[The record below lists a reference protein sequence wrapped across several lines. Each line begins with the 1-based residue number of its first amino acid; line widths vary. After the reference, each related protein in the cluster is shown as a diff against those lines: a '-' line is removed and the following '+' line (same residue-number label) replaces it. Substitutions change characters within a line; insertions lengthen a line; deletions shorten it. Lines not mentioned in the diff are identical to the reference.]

1 MHQLT
6 ARSMGLIALASLLVA
21 AVVCAAWL
29 WRAGWGGGPAT
40 HQPTGRQAAGR
51 PALRVPRVE
60 DIPPQRRIKRP
71 PPARGGYV
79 GSARCAGCHAEVAAE
94 WATHPMTRSLQPVP
108 SASPIE
114 DYAHRTRF
122 RPPGSREY
130 RVERRDGTVLHYETL
145 FDAQGQ
151 VLYEQGYPVRYAIG
165 SGTRGCTYA
174 IDHGGILTVSPIS
187 WYTGRQAWDLSPGYL
202 PGHHPRFGRR
212 VPENCLWCHGGLVA
226 ARPGRI
232 DQFQEPPLL
241 EQAMGCERCHGPGA
255 DHVAAREADEPLI
268 KPDPTIVNPLHLAA
282 RERESI
288 CNHCH
293 LQGKV
298 AVPRYGRSM
307 GDFRPG
313 EVLDGT
319 LTVFVNRETVREDG
333 LAKAVSH
340 VAQMQLSRC
349 YQASDGRLGCIT
361 CHGSHAKPAEETKLA
376 YYRQKCLACH
386 TDQDC
391 TAPLAEQVQ
400 AGHSCTQCHMPRLGL
415 FDVAH
420 ASQTDHRIL
429 REPSAAPAP
438 AEAPAAPG
446 ELVPFAGSERYLE
459 KWELER
465 ARGIALVSL
474 AHEEAL
480 PDRRALREG
489 IELLEKSLR
498 KAPDDL
504 LALHHAGIAYLSLHE
519 PQAAKEYLAVG
530 LKLAPEH
537 ERLLGAMAQ
546 ACRELGERRTALR
559 YARKAVRINPWS
571 VMLRVLETELLAEL
585 EEWEE
590 CRRAAKSGLEID
602 PSHAGLRARLIEAC
616 LASGRVQEATEQREL
631 LGRIQA
637 ALADTGPGGRPAP
650 AAE

>member
-1 MHQLT
+1 MYQPIG
-6 ARSMGLIALASLLVA
+6 RSMGLIALGLLLVA
-21 AVVCAAWL
+21 AGACAAWL
-29 WRAGWGGGPAT
+29 WQASRGGGRDRHRPSK
-40 HQPTGRQAAGR
+40 GQAAGL
-51 PALRVPRVE
+51 PAPRVPRIA
-60 DIPPQRRIKRP
+60 DIPPQWRAKRP
-71 PPARGGYV
+71 PPPRSGYV
-79 GSARCAGCHAEVAAE
+79 GSARCASCHAEIAAQ
-94 WATHPMTRSLQPVP
+94 WATHPMSRSLQPVP
-108 SASPIE
+108 SESPIE
-114 DYAHRTRF
+114 DYVHHTRF
-122 RPPGSREY
+122 RPRGSREY
-130 RVERRDGTVLHYETL
+130 RVERRDNLVLHYETL
-145 FDAQGQ
+145 FDTQGQ
-151 VLYEQGYPVRYAIG
+151 VLYEQGYPVHYAIG

-187 WYTGRQAWDLSPGYL
+187 WYTGRQSWDLSPGYL
-202 PGHHPRFGRR
+202 PGRHPRFGRR

-226 ARPGRI
+226 VRPGRV

-241 EQAMGCERCHGPGA
+241 ERAMGCERCHGPGA
-255 DHVAAREADEPLI
+255 DHVAAREADEPLSM
-268 KPDPTIVNPLHLAA
+268 PDPTIVNPLHLAA

-293 LQGKV
+293 LQGKA

-313 EVLDGT
+313 EVLDST
-319 LTVFVNRETVREDG
+319 LTVFVNQETVREDG

-361 CHGSHAKPAEETKLA
+361 CHSGHAKPDEETKLA

-386 TDQDC
+386 TDNDC
-391 TAPLAEQVQ
+391 TAPLAQQAQ
-400 AGHSCTQCHMPRLGL
+400 AGHSCTQCHMPRLAL

-429 REPSAAPAP
+429 RDPAAAPTP
-438 AEAPAAPG
+438 AEAPASPG

-465 ARGIALVSL
+465 ARGIALISL
-474 AHEEAL
+474 AHEDPL
-480 PDRRALREG
+480 PDHRALREG

-504 LALHHAGIAYLSLHE
+504 VALHHAGLAYLSLHE
-519 PQAAKEYLAVG
+519 PQAAKEYLAAG
-530 LKLAPEH
+530 LELAPEH

-559 YARKAVRINPWS
+559 YAQKALRINPWS
-571 VMLRVLETELLAEL
+571 IMLHVLETELLAEL
-585 EEWEE
+585 EKWEE
-590 CRRAAKSGLEID
+590 CRMAARRGLEVD
-602 PSHAGLRARLIEAC
+602 PSHVVLRARLIDAC
-616 LASGRVQEATEQREL
+616 LAVGRVQEAAEHRDL
-631 LGRIQA
+631 LARIQA
-637 ALADTGPGGRPAP
+637 ALTDTGRSSP
-650 AAE
+650 AAAGE